1 MWDFTAG
8 ELIAPA
14 SNIFDA
20 VRYRRFVAIKLT
32 FAAKCKCS
40 LTQRL
45 VAQGCSQLVKTAH
58 INGFELLWVDLSS
71 YPITLSNYE

>member
-40 LTQRL
+40 LILLYWPAQPDNPSTIR
-45 VAQGCSQLVKTAH
+45 VASVIAFSVLCLSVLCSV
-58 INGFELLWVDLSS
+58 LLFF
-71 YPITLSNYE
+71 